1 MDLAIDQALWADQ
14 PQGWDVAGSVES
26 VKAIDRQTAL
36 DYLSRQYVPNNMVV
50 SMAGNVDPRQV
61 REQVAAFWLDCPSG
75 SPSSWFPTTDGQGPR
90 CSLRYKKSEQAHLC
104 LAVRGLSLQHPD
116 RHALALLSV
125 ILGEGMSSRLF
136 LELRE
141 RQGLVYDVHS
151 YISHFLNSGSF
162 TIYAGVDPAR
172 TVDTV
177 KVILSELVRLRD
189 GVEEEELVKAKE
201 LSKGRLLLRLEDTR
215 SVAGWMGGQEL
226 LLGEVRTPDQ
236 VLDLLEAVTVQD
248 VQRVARALLV
258 YDQLHMAGVGPFRS
272 DRRFA
277 PLLKL

>member
-1 MDLAIDQALWADQ
+1 
-14 PQGWDVAGSVES
+14 
-26 VKAIDRQTAL
+26 
-36 DYLSRQYVPNNMVV
+36 
-50 SMAGNVDPRQV
+50 
-61 REQVAAFWLDCPSG
+61 
-75 SPSSWFPTTDGQGPR
+75 
-90 CSLRYKKSEQAHLC
+90 
-104 LAVRGLSLQHPD
+104 VRGLPLQHPD

-141 RQGLVYDVHS
+141 RLGLVYDIHS
-151 YISHFLNSGSF
+151 YVSHFLDSGAF

-172 TVDTV
+172 TVDAL

-189 GVEEEELVKAKE
+189 GVDEEELVKAKE

-236 VLDLLEAVTVQD
+236 VIDLLEAVTVQD

-258 YDQLHMAGVGPFRS
+258 DDQLHMAIVGPFRS